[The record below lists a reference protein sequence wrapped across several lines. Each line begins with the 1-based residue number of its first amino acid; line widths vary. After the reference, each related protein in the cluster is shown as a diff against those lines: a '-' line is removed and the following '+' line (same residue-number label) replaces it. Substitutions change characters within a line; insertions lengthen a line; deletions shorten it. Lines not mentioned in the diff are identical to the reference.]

1 MYDQIKSDVFFI
13 MLYGIVT
20 VTAIVASCYLWFRR
34 GNAFD
39 ATITTPTRL
48 RHRTALFFAFLA
60 LGHIWYMPL
69 FFLTSTESVILY
81 NFVGGI
87 LDCLT
92 IFPMSA
98 VVLFAML
105 QDRKRSVLPII
116 IIMIPLLVLLSL
128 CIITESEDIAMAAY
142 VYYGLTWVVLIIYMV
157 RELKRYGRWLRGNYA
172 DLEHKE
178 VWQSVAA
185 LFFMLISFGLYLF
198 VAENVFLEYTLQY
211 VVLIMIIYLLWR
223 VETLSD
229 LSLSQQQLPIPVEK
243 ETTEEVNETS
253 ETNESK
259 LSPYIMGKMERLLQR
274 NCVDTLLYLQHD
286 LSAEQLAQTIDTNR
300 YYLSR
305 YFSQKGISYNVYIN
319 QLRINHFI
327 KLYYEA
333 VDKGKPFTVQQLAQE
348 SGYRSYSTFS
358 LAFKQRI
365 GQNVSTWISDASNHV
380 NQENKQSGE
389 L

>member
-105 QDRKRSVLPII
+105 QDRERSVLPII

-157 RELKRYGRWLRGNYA
+157 RELKRYGRWLRSNYA

-229 LSLSQQQLPIPVEK
+229 LSLSQQQQPIPVEK
-243 ETTEEVNETS
+243 KTTEEVNETS

-333 VDKGKPFTVQQLAQE
+333 VDKGKLFTVQQLAQE

-358 LAFKQRI
+358 LAFKQRT

>member
-1 MYDQIKSDVFFI
+1 M
-13 MLYGIVT
+13 
-20 VTAIVASCYLWFRR
+20 
-34 GNAFD
+34 
-39 ATITTPTRL
+39 
-48 RHRTALFFAFLA
+48 TALFFAFLA
-60 LGHIWYMPL
+60 LSHIWYMPL
-69 FFLTSTESVILY
+69 FFITSTESAILY
-81 NFVGGI
+81 DLAGGI
-87 LDCLT
+87 LDCMT
-92 IFPMSA
+92 VFPMSA
-98 VVLFAML
+98 AVLFAML
-105 QDRKRSVLPII
+105 QDRERPVLPII
-116 IIMIPLLVLLSL
+116 IIMVPLLVLLSL
-128 CIITESEDIAMAAY
+128 CIITESKDIAMAAF
-142 VYYGLTWVVLIIYMV
+142 VYYGLIWVVLIIYMV
-157 RELKRYGRWLRGNYA
+157 RELKRYSRWLRSNYA

-178 VWQSVAA
+178 VWQSAAA
-185 LFFMLISFGLYLF
+185 LFIMLTSFSLYLF

-229 LSLSQQQLPIPVEK
+229 LSLSQQQQPIPVEK
-243 ETTEEVNETS
+243 KATEEVNETS

-259 LSPYIMGKMERLLQR
+259 LSPYIMAKMERLLQR

-333 VDKGKPFTVQQLAQE
+333 VDKGKLFTVQQLAQE

-358 LAFKQRI
+358 LAFKQRT
-365 GQNVSTWISDASNHV
+365 GHNVSTWISDASNHV

>member
-1 MYDQIKSDVFFI
+1 MYDQIKSDALFI

-20 VTAIVASCYLWFRR
+20 VTAIVASCYLCFRR

-39 ATITTPTRL
+39 ATITTPPRL
-48 RHRTALFFAFLA
+48 RYRTALFFAFLA
-60 LGHIWYMPL
+60 LSHIWYMPL

-92 IFPMSA
+92 VFPMSA
-98 VVLFAML
+98 AVLFAML

-157 RELKRYGRWLRGNYA
+157 RELKRYGRWLRNNYA

-185 LFFMLISFGLYLF
+185 LFIMLISFSLYIF
-198 VAENVFLEYTLQY
+198 VTDSVFLEYTLQF
-211 VVLIMIIYLLWR
+211 VVLTLIFYLLWR

-229 LSLSQQQLPIPVEK
+229 LSISQQHLSS
-243 ETTEEVNETS
+243 EEEAAEEFEEMND
-253 ETNESK
+253 SK
-259 LSPYIMGKMERLLQR
+259 LPPAIVKKIERLLQQH
-274 NCVDTLLYLQHD
+274 CIDPLLFLQHD
-286 LSAEQLAQTIDTNR
+286 LSAEQLAQTIGTNR

-305 YFSQKGISYNVYIN
+305 YFSQKGISYNTYIH

-358 LAFKQRI
+358 LAFKQRT
-365 GQNVSTWISDASNHV
+365 GQNVSTWISDASHHV
-380 NQENKQSGE
+380 NQENKQSGGQE

>member
-39 ATITTPTRL
+39 ATITTPPRL
-48 RHRTALFFAFLA
+48 RHRTALFFAYLA
-60 LGHIWYMPL
+60 LSHIWYMPL
-69 FFLTSTESVILY
+69 FFITSTESVILY

-87 LDCLT
+87 LDCMT
-92 IFPMSA
+92 VFPMSA

-105 QDRKRSVLPII
+105 QDRKRPVLPII

-142 VYYGLTWVVLIIYMV
+142 VYYGLIWVVLFIYMV
-157 RELKRYGRWLRGNYA
+157 RELKRYGRWLRSNYA

-178 VWQSVAA
+178 VWQSAAA
-185 LFFMLISFGLYLF
+185 LFIMLTSFSLYLF
-198 VAENVFLEYTLQY
+198 VAENVYIEYTLQY
-211 VVLIMIIYLLWR
+211 VILIMIIYLLWR

-229 LSLSQQQLPIPVEK
+229 LSLSQQQQPIPVEK
-243 ETTEEVNETS
+243 KATEEVNETS

-259 LSPYIMGKMERLLQR
+259 LSPYIMDKMERLLQR

-333 VDKGKPFTVQQLAQE
+333 VDKSKPFTVQQLAQE

-358 LAFKQRI
+358 LAFKQRT